1 MIVSEGM
8 TSLYRTFERNGY
20 EKEKETSKATEFK
33 NIQTGEVIYLLPTQ
47 EIGVVLDPKTVENHI
62 DFKSEK
68 KYHSTALKKFPKR
81 VNKGQTPI
89 HYGYSFK
96 FKSIGE
102 LESFIKRFNEI

>member
-1 MIVSEGM
+1 MVM
-8 TSLYRTFERNGY
+8 KKKR
-20 EKEKETSKATEFK
+20 ETSKATEFK
-33 NIQTGEVIYLLPTQ
+33 NIQTREVIYLLPTQ
-47 EIGVVLDPKTVENHI
+47 EIGVVLDPKTVENHK